1 MKNIIISQKSERD
14 TLRERG
20 YILRDGLDSARSSI
34 DDGLI
39 KVVIGPRRAGKSV
52 FALQMLEDRA
62 FAYVN
67 FDDERLSGLTD
78 FDELLGAMAQVYGDL
93 KTIFFDEIQNVTG
106 WELLVSRL
114 HRRGYS
120 LILTGSNAHLL
131 SRELATH
138 LTGRYR
144 EFRLL
149 PFSFGEYLRAKAV
162 VLDETI
168 ALRERQG
175 VLLNHLAAYM
185 QCGGFPETV
194 VGTVDARNYLATL
207 FESVLLKDVVRRYNV
222 RYAARLLE
230 LGRYLMANHARE
242 YTFTSVGKA
251 LGFRSVHTLENYIGY
266 LAEAFL
272 LFSIQRFS
280 WKARERVQAPR
291 KVYAYDPGLVGAV
304 GFRMGADMGRLLE
317 SLVAIELTRRVLEF
331 YTYKEPGGK
340 EVDFV
345 IRNGGETICLL
356 QVCYDL
362 SNPKTR
368 KREIAGLLKAGEE
381 LGCQELVI
389 LTWDEE
395 GDVNHQGRAIKLI
408 PVWKWLLGS
417 AVLPVVM
424 LESEA
429 KVSVEQ
435 YRV

>member
-20 YILRDGLDSARSSI
+20 SILRDGLDTARSAI

-52 FALQMLEDRA
+52 FAMQMLQDRE

-78 FDELLGAMAQVYGDL
+78 FDELLGAMIQVYGDL
-93 KTIFFDEIQNVTG
+93 HTIFFDEIQNVTG

-149 PFSFGEYLRAKAV
+149 PFSFGEYLRAKAFA
-162 VLDETI
+162 LDETI

-175 VLLNHLAAYM
+175 LLLNHLATYM

-242 YTFTSVGKA
+242 YTLTSVGKA
-251 LGFRSVHTLENYIGY
+251 LGFRSVHTLENYVGY

-272 LFSIQRFS
+272 LFSVQRFS
-280 WKARERVQAPR
+280 WKARVRVQAPR

-317 SLVAIELTRRVLEF
+317 SLVAIELTRRVVEF

-345 IRNGGETICLL
+345 IRQGGETICLL
-356 QVCYDL
+356 QICYDL
-362 SNPKTR
+362 SEPKTR

-381 LGCQELVI
+381 LGCQALII

-395 GDVNHQGRAIKLI
+395 GEANHQGRTVKLI
-408 PVWKWLLGS
+408 PAWKWLLGR
-417 AVLPVVM
+417 AVSP
-424 LESEA
+424 
-429 KVSVEQ
+429 VEQ
-435 YRV
+435 GHV